1 MGAGTAA
8 HSRCASRAALHA
20 STNVPASPSDT
31 SATVSNVNAGF
42 VEVIR
47 PPGAPSGGRPPII
60 EATVRVSEAVPSR
73 ASVVRILSASRPLS
87 FAYLGTILHQSLGT
101 LLTVKSGYVERHTG
115 RLVGLKDVGIVDK
128 AIANSV
134 PAIPRPIVKRISG
147 RYIAGDTLDEAISEV
162 RDLNEQ
168 GCVATIDLLGESTES
183 KADATATLRDYE
195 KVVDALDE
203 HGLDSG
209 ISVKL
214 TGLGLTL
221 DEQLCRAN
229 LEEVVEYAK
238 ERGRFVR
245 VDMEDS
251 PYTEATLRIVED
263 THARHGNTGAVLQAY
278 MRRSIEDVQLAIQA
292 GYSVR
297 LCKGIYD
304 EPRSIA
310 YKDFDTVRQN
320 YIFLLDELLK
330 GGVYVGIATH
340 DEFLIWHALRLI
352 HQLEVPEDRYE
363 FQMLLGVDEEL
374 RSILV
379 GAGHKLRVYVP
390 FGEDWYE
397 YSSRRLKEN
406 PKIAGYVAR
415 DVIGGITAKVKR

>member
-1 MGAGTAA
+1 MG
-8 HSRCASRAALHA
+8 
-20 STNVPASPSDT
+20 V
-31 SATVSNVNAGF
+31 
-42 VEVIR
+42 
-47 PPGAPSGGRPPII
+47 
-60 EATVRVSEAVPSR
+60 
-73 ASVVRILSASRPLS
+73 
-87 FAYLGTILHQSLGT
+87 
-101 LLTVKSGYVERHTG
+101 
-115 RLVGLKDVGIVDK
+115 VDK

-134 PAIPRPIVKRISG
+134 PVIPRPIVKKISS
-147 RYIAGDTLDEAISEV
+147 RYIAGDTLEEAVSTI
-162 RDLNEQ
+162 RDLNNE

-183 KADATATLRDYE
+183 KADAASKLKDYK

-203 HGLDSG
+203 HDLNSG

-221 DEQLCRAN
+221 NEELCRAN
-229 LEEVVEYAK
+229 LEEIIEYAAA
-238 ERGRFVR
+238 RDRFVR

-251 PYTEATLRIVED
+251 PYTEVTLNMVRDMHE
-263 THARHGNTGAVLQAY
+263 RHENTGAVLQAY
-278 MRRSIEDVQLAIQA
+278 MRRSIEDVQNIIEA
-292 GYSVR
+292 GFSVR

-352 HQLEVPEDRYE
+352 HQLEIPEDRYE
-363 FQMLLGVDEEL
+363 FQMLLGVDEQL

-397 YSSRRLKEN
+397 YSTRRLKEN
-406 PKIAGYVAR
+406 PKIAGYVTK
-415 DVIGGITAKVKR
+415 DVLGSITGKIKR

>member
-1 MGAGTAA
+1 M
-8 HSRCASRAALHA
+8 
-20 STNVPASPSDT
+20 
-31 SATVSNVNAGF
+31 
-42 VEVIR
+42 
-47 PPGAPSGGRPPII
+47 
-60 EATVRVSEAVPSR
+60 
-73 ASVVRILSASRPLS
+73 
-87 FAYLGTILHQSLGT
+87 
-101 LLTVKSGYVERHTG
+101 
-115 RLVGLKDVGIVDK
+115 GIVDK

-134 PAIPRPIVKRISG
+134 PVIPRPIVKRIAG
-147 RYIAGDTLDEAISEV
+147 RYIAGDTLDEAISTV

-183 KADATATLRDYE
+183 KADAAAKLKDYE

-203 HGLDSG
+203 HGLKGG

-221 DEQLCRAN
+221 NEQLCRAN
-229 LEEVVEYAK
+229 LEEVVEYAG

-251 PYTEATLRIVED
+251 PHTEATLQIVHD
-263 THARHGNTGAVLQAY
+263 TYAHHENTGAVLQAY
-278 MRRSIEDVQLAIQA
+278 MRRSIEDVQRVIDA
-292 GYSVR
+292 GFSVR

-352 HQLEVPEDRYE
+352 HQLEVPENRYE

-406 PKIAGYVAR
+406 PKIAGYVAK
-415 DVIGGITAKVKR
+415 DVIGSMTARAKR

>member
-1 MGAGTAA
+1 MG
-8 HSRCASRAALHA
+8 
-20 STNVPASPSDT
+20 VM
-31 SATVSNVNAGF
+31 
-42 VEVIR
+42 
-47 PPGAPSGGRPPII
+47 
-60 EATVRVSEAVPSR
+60 
-73 ASVVRILSASRPLS
+73 
-87 FAYLGTILHQSLGT
+87 
-101 LLTVKSGYVERHTG
+101 
-115 RLVGLKDVGIVDK
+115 DK

-134 PAIPRPIVKRISG
+134 PAIPRPIVKKISS
-147 RYIAGDTLDEAISEV
+147 RYIAGDTLGEAVSTI
-162 RDLNEQ
+162 RDLNNE

-183 KADATATLRDYE
+183 KADAASKLKDYK

-203 HGLDSG
+203 HDLKSG

-221 DEQLCRAN
+221 NEELCRAN
-229 LEEVVEYAK
+229 LEEIIEYAAA
-238 ERGRFVR
+238 RDRFVR

-251 PYTEATLRIVED
+251 PYTEATLNMVDDMYR
-263 THARHGNTGAVLQAY
+263 RHENTGAVLQAY
-278 MRRSIEDVQLAIQA
+278 MRRSIEDVQNIIQS
-292 GYSVR
+292 GFSVR

-320 YIFLLDELLK
+320 YIFLLDELLR

-352 HQLEVPEDRYE
+352 HQLEIPEDRYE

-379 GAGHKLRVYVP
+379 EGGHKLRVYVP

-397 YSSRRLKEN
+397 YSTRRLKEN
-406 PKIAGYVAR
+406 PKIAGYVTR
-415 DVIGGITAKVKR
+415 DVIGSITGRIKR

>member
-1 MGAGTAA
+1 M
-8 HSRCASRAALHA
+8 
-20 STNVPASPSDT
+20 
-31 SATVSNVNAGF
+31 
-42 VEVIR
+42 
-47 PPGAPSGGRPPII
+47 
-60 EATVRVSEAVPSR
+60 
-73 ASVVRILSASRPLS
+73 
-87 FAYLGTILHQSLGT
+87 
-101 LLTVKSGYVERHTG
+101 
-115 RLVGLKDVGIVDK
+115 GIVDK

-134 PAIPRPIVKRISG
+134 PAIPRPIVKRISS
-147 RYIAGDTLDEAISEV
+147 RYIAGDTLDEALSTV
-162 RDLNEQ
+162 RVLNEQ

-183 KADATATLRDYE
+183 KADAAAKLKDYE

-203 HGLDSG
+203 HGLRSG

-221 DEQLCRAN
+221 NEQLCRAN
-229 LEEVVEYAK
+229 LEEIVEYAG

-251 PYTEATLRIVED
+251 PHTEATLQIVHD
-263 THARHGNTGAVLQAY
+263 TYGHHENTGAVLQAY
-278 MRRSIEDVQLAIQA
+278 MRRSIEDVQHVIDA
-292 GYSVR
+292 GFSVR

-304 EPRSIA
+304 EPRDIA

-374 RSILV
+374 RGILV
-379 GAGHKLRVYVP
+379 RSGHKVRVYVP
-390 FGEDWYE
+390 YGEDWYG
-397 YSSRRLKEN
+397 YSMRRLQEN

-415 DVIGGITAKVKR
+415 DVIGSIANALKQ

>member
-1 MGAGTAA
+1 
-8 HSRCASRAALHA
+8 
-20 STNVPASPSDT
+20 
-31 SATVSNVNAGF
+31 
-42 VEVIR
+42 
-47 PPGAPSGGRPPII
+47 
-60 EATVRVSEAVPSR
+60 
-73 ASVVRILSASRPLS
+73 
-87 FAYLGTILHQSLGT
+87 
-101 LLTVKSGYVERHTG
+101 
-115 RLVGLKDVGIVDK
+115 VGIVDK
-128 AIANSV
+128 AIAHSLPAV
-134 PAIPRPIVKRISG
+134 PRLIVKRISS
-147 RYIAGDTLDEAISEV
+147 RYIAGDTLDEAISTV
-162 RDLNEQ
+162 RDLNAQ

-183 KADATATLRDYE
+183 KADAAATLRDYE
-195 KVVDALDE
+195 KVVDALE
-203 HGLDSG
+203 VHGLDSG

-229 LEEVVEYAK
+229 LEEIVEYAK

-245 VDMEDS
+245 VDMENS
-251 PYTEATLRIVED
+251 PYTEATLRIVHD
-263 THARHGNTGAVLQAY
+263 TYGHHENTGAVLQAY
-278 MRRSIEDVQLAIQA
+278 MRRSIEDVQRVIDA
-292 GYSVR
+292 GFSVR

-352 HQLEVPEDRYE
+352 HQLEVPEDCYE

-397 YSSRRLKEN
+397 YSTRRLKEN

-415 DVIGGITAKVKR
+415 DVIGSITARVKR

>member
-1 MGAGTAA
+1 M
-8 HSRCASRAALHA
+8 
-20 STNVPASPSDT
+20 
-31 SATVSNVNAGF
+31 
-42 VEVIR
+42 
-47 PPGAPSGGRPPII
+47 
-60 EATVRVSEAVPSR
+60 
-73 ASVVRILSASRPLS
+73 
-87 FAYLGTILHQSLGT
+87 
-101 LLTVKSGYVERHTG
+101 
-115 RLVGLKDVGIVDK
+115 GIVDR

-134 PAIPRPIVKRISG
+134 PVIPRPIVKRISS
-147 RYIAGDTLDEAISEV
+147 RYIAGDTLDEALSTV

-183 KADATATLRDYE
+183 KADAAVKLKDY
-195 KVVDALDE
+195 KRVVDALDE
-203 HGLDSG
+203 HDLKSG

-221 DEQLCRAN
+221 NEKLCRAN
-229 LEEVVEYAK
+229 LEEIVEYAG

-251 PYTEATLRIVED
+251 PYTESTLQIVHD
-263 THARHGNTGAVLQAY
+263 TYRRHENTGAVLQAY
-278 MRRSIEDVQLAIQA
+278 MRRSIEDVQRVIGA
-292 GYSVR
+292 GFSVR

-379 GAGHKLRVYVP
+379 GAGHKLRIYVP

-397 YSSRRLKEN
+397 YSTRRLKEN

-415 DVIGGITAKVKR
+415 DVVGSITAKVKR